1 MEVKRR
7 YPPELASAHR
17 AQQFVAEL
25 LGGAPF
31 DTEAARVITCELVTN
46 AVVHG
51 RSEVALTVRSTSGPF
66 VCLEVT
72 DANGCC
78 DLKAKRPSPEA
89 TTGRGLLFVE
99 MLARSWGVEPHD
111 TGKTVWALLDRP
123 NLKSD

>member
-1 MEVKRR
+1 MEVQRT

-31 DTEAARVITCELVTN
+31 DTESARVITCELVTN
-46 AVVHG
+46 AVIHG
-51 RSEVALTVRSTSGPF
+51 RSDVTLTVRSTSGPI

-78 DLKAKRPSPEA
+78 DLHAKLPTPEA

-99 MLARSWGVEPHD
+99 TLARSWGVAPHGD
-111 TGKTVWALLDRP
+111 GKTVWALLDRP
-123 NLKSD
+123 PLKSD